1 MQAVSEK
8 KRLFLFPKQALSY
21 LFFLQKTAKQ
31 NYFLPHRSIEFVAFK

>member
-21 LFFLQKTAKQ
+21 LFFYKKPPSKIIF
-31 NYFLPHRSIEFVAFK
+31 YHIEALNL